1 MANKKKA
8 EPKAEKPKIELKRFK
23 LKDDFPPKKKGEWIS
38 LSKGGAELLKSKNL
52 I

>member
-23 LKDDFPPKKKGEWIS
+23 LKD
-38 LSKGGAELLKSKNL
+38 ALLCFL
-52 I
+52 L